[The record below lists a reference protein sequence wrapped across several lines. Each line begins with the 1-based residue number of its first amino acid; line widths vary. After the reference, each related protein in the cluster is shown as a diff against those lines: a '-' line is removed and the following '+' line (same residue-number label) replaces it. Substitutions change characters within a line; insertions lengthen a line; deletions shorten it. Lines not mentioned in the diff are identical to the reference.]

1 MELIR
6 NIETAILERLA
17 ACIPGVAVEQG
28 GSDPSSYK
36 PNHPKGALVVYFT
49 GANFYTPLNYNDLTQ
64 KIAYQFAVSVYKKE
78 LHGNDGAYA
87 LLQQAQEALTG
98 CTILKNKLA
107 PLSVRLVNCRKGL
120 WHYEAKFEIC
130 LPATAL

>member
-1 MELIR
+1 MKLIQD
-6 NIETAILERLA
+6 IETAILARLSG
-17 ACIPGVAVEQG
+17 CIPSVAVEQG

-36 PNHPKGALVVYFT
+36 PNHPKGAL
-49 GANFYTPLNYNDLTQ
+49 Q

-87 LLQQAQEALTG
+87 LLQQAQQALAG

>member
-17 ACIPGVAVEQG
+17 ACVPGVAVEQG

-49 GANFYTPLNYNDLTQ
+49 GEKLYTPLNYNDLTQ
-64 KIAYQFAVSVYKKE
+64 NSAYQFAVSVYKKE

>member
-17 ACIPGVAVEQG
+17 ACVPGVAVEQG

-87 LLQQAQEALTG
+87 LLQQAQEALTS

-107 PLSVRLVNCRKGL
+107 PLSVRHVNCRTGL

>member
-17 ACIPGVAVEQG
+17 ACVPGVAVEQG

-49 GANFYTPLNYNDLTQ
+49 GANFYTPLNYNEKKK